1 MNKKIIIL
9 ITMVILAYTVIGIV
23 LYDLCRLQVMTV
35 DDYSLDGKWCIDH
48 NITEGTYFCTENNG
62 YKKGDK
68 ILVLYNID
76 DLFSFN
82 IISW

>member
-9 ITMVILAYTVIGIV
+9 ITMVIIAYTLCTMVAYDIV
-23 LYDLCRLQVMTV
+23 DMKVMTV

-48 NITEGTYFCTENNG
+48 NQGYYFCTQNDKG

-76 DLFSFN
+76 DEFQFN
-82 IISW
+82 ILSW